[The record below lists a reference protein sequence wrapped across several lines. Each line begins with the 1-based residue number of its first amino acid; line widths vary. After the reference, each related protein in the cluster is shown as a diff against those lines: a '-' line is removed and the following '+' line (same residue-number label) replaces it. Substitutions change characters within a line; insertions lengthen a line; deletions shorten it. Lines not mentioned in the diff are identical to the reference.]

1 MRLNKGL
8 NNEKYTYCGTPSDE
22 DYELLKKE
30 FIKDGI
36 EKDKLFVFALK
47 ACDNL
52 VDRSF
57 EMFSTEAL
65 ESISKLIKG
74 KPYIEDHNRE
84 IDGQRARVYKAEVV
98 TDEERVNEFGE
109 PYKYV
114 LCFCYMVNNDRNK
127 YIIDDIMSGIRKEAS
142 VGCSA
147 DRFECSICGDT
158 SGRCGH
164 IPGREYL
171 GKQCVRIIDS
181 VDDFYEISC
190 VTVPC
195 QREAGIIKSYKEE
208 SLLEIS
214 KALVELAAVPGISS
228 DVVNTITKAVSK
240 SDSSVREELTKAQ
253 KELKQKEA
261 RIKELEENVATMKQ
275 DKLIGDLLH
284 ELHPRCDSARGLA
297 ERLIRDSMEE
307 QDGEYVIPDNVKEM
321 LMDEYS
327 YLFDEEEDKGCGEG
341 DMNKEESE
349 EDMEEDVE
357 DEEMEEMEEE
367 KEEEDEGVE
376 KQAKNSKK
384 SIEKFTRSAST
395 VKKSVISAR
404 TLNGVKH
411 SIR

>member
-1 MRLNKGL
+1 MNINKGL
-8 NNEKYTYCGTPSDE
+8 KDSQYTYCGTPNDE
-22 DYELLKKE
+22 DFALLKKE

-36 EKDKLFVFALK
+36 NKEQLFIFSIK

-57 EMFSTEAL
+57 ELFSSEAL

-84 IDGQRARVYKAEVV
+84 IEGQRARVYKAEVII
-98 TDEERVNEFGE
+98 DGERVNEFGE

-114 LCFCYMVNNDRNK
+114 LCFCYMMNNDRNK
-127 YIIDDIMSGIRKEAS
+127 YIIEDILSGIRKEAS

-147 DRFECSICGDT
+147 DRFKCSICGDT
-158 SGRCGH
+158 SGRCEH

-261 RIKELEENVATMKQ
+261 RIKELEENVVTMKQ
-275 DKLIGDLLH
+275 DKLIDDLLH

-307 QDGEYVIPDNVKEM
+307 QDGEYVIPDTVKEM

-349 EDMEEDVE
+349 EDMEEDIE
-357 DEEMEEMEEE
+357 DEEMEE

-376 KQAKNSKK
+376 KQAKDSKK

>member
-1 MRLNKGL
+1 MRLSKGL

-30 FIKDGI
+30 FIKDGV

-114 LCFCYMVNNDRNK
+114 LCYCYMVNNDRNK

-147 DRFECSICGDT
+147 DRFKCSICGDT
-158 SGRCGH
+158 SGNCGH
-164 IPGREYL
+164 IPGREYI

-228 DVVNTITKAVSK
+228 DVVNTITKAVSE

-275 DKLIGDLLH
+275 DKLIDDLLH

-297 ERLIRDSMEE
+297 DRLIRDSMEE
-307 QDGEYVIPDNVKEM
+307 KDGEYAIPDTVKEM

-327 YLFDEEEDKGCGEG
+327 YLFDEEKEEGSEED
-341 DMNKEESE
+341 DIDKEESE
-349 EDMEEDVE
+349 EDTEEDIE
-357 DEEMEEMEEE
+357 DEKIDE
-367 KEEEDEGVE
+367 KGEGVD
-376 KQAKNSKK
+376 KKAKGSKK
-384 SIEKFTRSAST
+384 SIDKFTRSAST